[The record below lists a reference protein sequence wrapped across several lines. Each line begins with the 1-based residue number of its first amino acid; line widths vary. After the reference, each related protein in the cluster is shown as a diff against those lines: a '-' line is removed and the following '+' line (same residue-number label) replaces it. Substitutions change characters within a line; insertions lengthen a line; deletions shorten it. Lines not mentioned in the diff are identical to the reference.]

1 KQSAAGP
8 EPLPGQ
14 LAVAARRS
22 EPASGTR
29 KRRSIMAR
37 IAARAA
43 SGRTVPALAA
53 LAAASAFLAGAGMA
67 AAGDYRHA
75 GEEIGTVEAIYD
87 GHLEPDLAVSTFRNI
102 DRLFPTRTV
111 RAAGEPHELP
121 RSETDRKSTR
131 LNSS

>member
-1 KQSAAGP
+1 HDRRGARLAAHCFGSGTETGRFPALLPQGPAGTKQSAAGP
-8 EPLPGQ
+8 EPSPGQ

-67 AAGDYRHA
+67 AAGDYRH
-75 GEEIGTVEAIYD
+75 
-87 GHLEPDLAVSTFRNI
+87 
-102 DRLFPTRTV
+102 
-111 RAAGEPHELP
+111 
-121 RSETDRKSTR
+121 
-131 LNSS
+131 